1 MYDIYYIG
9 AQNSEKLNLCQ
20 WPYMVT
26 GGDIFSSSYSEVE
39 ENDHIQN
46 FERKVTDYTLNIE
59 IQSSKNLA
67 QAVDKLMEITEKD
80 IINVTPGRL
89 YVGNSYLKC
98 WLSGTNIGRWVNDL
112 DSVSSDLTVRSDY
125 PYWITEQEFHFF
137 KQTQSGAGS
146 PWLEFPF
153 EFPYEYGKVRNIQYI
168 QNNSYTA
175 SGFRMVIYGPCIDPL
190 IRINGHV
197 YELKTTLYDGEY
209 AVIDSST
216 RYSKDRKIVKVKK
229 DGTQEDI
236 FNSRN
241 KENDIWVKL
250 PPGRS
255 IVSWSGAF
263 GFDVI
268 LFNERGTPRWTS
280 L

>member
-125 PYWITEQEFHFF
+125 PYWITEQEFHFL
-137 KQTQSGAGS
+137 SRRRAVPDHPG
-146 PWLEFPF
+146 WNFPL
-153 EFPYEYGKVRNIQYI
+153 
-168 QNNSYTA
+168 NSL
-175 SGFRMVIYGPCIDPL
+175 M
-190 IRINGHV
+190 NM
-197 YELKTTLYDGEY
+197 
-209 AVIDSST
+209 
-216 RYSKDRKIVKVKK
+216 
-229 DGTQEDI
+229 
-236 FNSRN
+236 
-241 KENDIWVKL
+241 
-250 PPGRS
+250 GR
-255 IVSWSGAF
+255 
-263 GFDVI
+263 
-268 LFNERGTPRWTS
+268 
-280 L
+280 